1 MRKKKKRSFS
11 IEKSVDGSDVMLLLS
26 GPVDAEAST
35 LLGPECARF
44 LESDHQITLDL
55 TDVPSADSVGL
66 QLLLSLCQVGV
77 TLTNVPTHI
86 AKKIDVG
93 GPKLGWLSR
102 N

>member
-26 GPVDAEAST
+26 GPVDAEASA
-35 LLGPECARF
+35 LLGPECARL

-55 TDVPSADSVGL
+55 ANVPFADGVGL
-66 QLLLSLCQVGV
+66 RLLLTLWHVGV

-86 AKKIDVG
+86 AEKIDVVG
-93 GPKLGWLSR
+93 NCS
-102 N
+102 